1 MKEKI
6 EQALISHMPPPPF
19 LDSVSI
25 HMMNGSVYALN
36 TCMTL
41 YTN

>member
-6 EQALISHMPPPPF
+6 EQALISHMPPPF